1 VTEHIGGHRLEVFQI
16 NGKFKLTFD
25 QDQPI
30 PADLLARTP
39 GILLASPLIVSKWKK
54 KIPRVPLC
62 WCSILITT
70 ECRIKQSLKAVASSS
85 NSSSS
90 GNINNSNINNNN
102 ISNYKLNNNIKD
114 TSSNN
119 LSSYLRNNNF
129 NTLNNNNSCSNNN
142 NSSSSNSNNTNSSFT
157 KTSNPRN
164 SKLPHNQ

>member
-1 VTEHIGGHRLEVFQI
+1 MTEHIGGHRLEVFQI

-25 QDQPI
+25 FDQPI

-62 WCSILITT
+62 WCSILITA
-70 ECRIKQSLKAVASSS
+70 ECKIKQSPKAVVSSSSSS
-85 NSSSS
+85 NN
-90 GNINNSNINNNN
+90 NINNSN
-102 ISNYKLNNNIKD
+102 ISNYKLNNNINGINN
-114 TSSNN
+114 NN

-129 NTLNNNNSCSNNN
+129 NTLNNNNSCSSNN